1 MWYSNYESSCQMQ
14 EMQEM
19 WVQFLV
25 WEDLLKE
32 ETATHSSISYLEN
45 SMDRQVWQAIVPQRV
60 TKKSDMIKHAHAHT
74 HTHTHT

>member
-74 HTHTHT
+74 HTRLE